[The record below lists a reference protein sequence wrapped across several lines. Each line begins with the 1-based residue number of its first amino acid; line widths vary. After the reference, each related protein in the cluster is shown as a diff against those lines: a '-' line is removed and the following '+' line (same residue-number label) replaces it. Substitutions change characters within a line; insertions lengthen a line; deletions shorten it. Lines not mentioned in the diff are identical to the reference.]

1 MMSRVNFRAEEG
13 ALSTPKNALN
23 ERRFDGQWRLRACIS
38 SGSSQHRGETRM
50 NIFVKALQ
58 SHTSS
63 PDRADPPGDKQARR
77 DATDGRGL
85 LDRILNTPSLEQV
98 IPRLR
103 PDLLHRV
110 IQTCGLEDCGEIVA
124 LATPEQLARIFDLD
138 LWRAAKA
145 GRDEQFDADRFG
157 VWLEVLVESGAAAAA
172 QKLAGMDVDLVI
184 AGLAQHALVYDIAA
198 ITPYETTDGE
208 LITFYADA
216 IRVFDDGLKFDVG
229 GYLLLA
235 KRADSWVAIV
245 EVLTSLDARHPDYFH
260 QLMQGCR
267 ALSNSGREIDGL
279 DDLLSEGD
287 QAMLDLAVDREQ
299 RREIQGYV
307 TPAQSR
313 AFLQMSRELR
323 LGSDAAPPA
332 NPLAGAYF
340 RAIDETRAADV
351 NSASSEPGLLAAGSE
366 ATTDPPIPEDF
377 AEAVASVFE
386 VLLDAGILAQPPRS
400 LPNGSDGRAPRLG
413 HIRSRLEFALDQ
425 DHTAYSAR
433 NEELAYL
440 ANTLIAGCSIQGRPF
455 TAQEASDAAV
465 AICNLGLENWPA
477 NWLPANATA
486 PPISF
491 LIDYDLVSVFQVG
504 WTVLHGDVSMYAA
517 EQLIAVLARIR
528 PLDREIQAGLDTLR
542 IEMAKHWQAGAPW
555 RARDALDVIAILDL
569 LAWAVLLALID
580 ECPAL
585 HAGVGA
591 SQDSRT
597 LSVSA
602 TDFEFISENNQIA
615 SVREFMRSLLETLS
629 R

>member
-1 MMSRVNFRAEEG
+1 MNSSVN
-13 ALSTPKNALN
+13 
-23 ERRFDGQWRLRACIS
+23 
-38 SGSSQHRGETRM
+38 
-50 NIFVKALQ
+50 ALQ
-58 SHTSS
+58 SHTPC
-63 PDRADPPGDKQARR
+63 PDHADRPSDKPARR

-85 LDRILNTPSLEQV
+85 LDRILNTPSLEHV
-98 IPRLR
+98 VPRLR

-124 LATPEQLARIFDLD
+124 LTTPEQLARIFDLD
-138 LWRAAKA
+138 LWRAPQP

-172 QKLAGMDVDLVI
+172 QKLAGMDVDLVVT
-184 AGLAQHALVYDIAA
+184 GLAQHALVYDLAA

-235 KRADSWVAIV
+235 RRADSWEAIV
-245 EVLTSLDARHPDYFH
+245 EVLTSLDAWHPDYFH
-260 QLMQGCR
+260 QVMQGCR

-287 QAMLDLAVDREQ
+287 QAMLDLAVDRER
-299 RREIQGYV
+299 RREKQGYV
-307 TPAQSR
+307 TPAQAR

-351 NSASSEPGLLAAGSE
+351 NSASSASGLLAAGSE
-366 ATTDPPIPEDF
+366 AQTAPEDS
-377 AEAVASVFE
+377 AEAVATVFE
-386 VLLDAGILAQPPRS
+386 AFLDAGILAQPPQALLS
-400 LPNGSDGRAPRLG
+400 GSEGRAPRLG
-413 HIRSRLEFALDQ
+413 HIRARLEFALDQ
-425 DHTAYSAR
+425 DPAAYSAR
-433 NEELAYL
+433 NGELAYL
-440 ANTLIAGCSIQGRPF
+440 ANTLMAGCSIQARPF
-455 TAQEASDAAV
+455 TAQEALDAAI
-465 AICNLGLENWPA
+465 AICNLGLENWPPH
-477 NWLPANATA
+477 WLPANATA

-491 LIDYDLVSVFQVG
+491 LIDHDLVSVFQVG
-504 WTVLHGDVSMYAA
+504 WTVLHCEVSMYAA
-517 EQLIAVLARIR
+517 EQLIAVLDRMR
-528 PLDREIQAGLDTLR
+528 CDDREIQAELDALR
-542 IEMAKHWQAGAPW
+542 IKMAKHWQAGAPW
-555 RARDALDVIAILDL
+555 RARDALDVIATLDL
-569 LAWAVLLALID
+569 LAWAVMLALID

-591 SQDSRT
+591 SQDSRK

-602 TDFEFISENNQIA
+602 SDFEFISENNQIA